1 MAIDTPENVAGTSHA
16 AIHQVDYNDPLYVH
30 PSDTPGFVDGSC
42 TRDQFEK
49 DAYKLHQWDRCNAI
63 VQSWIM
69 SSVAPEL
76 RRGIAYSTNEEKVWK
91 AMKERF
97 DKVNATKIY
106 HMNREIRCLTQ
117 GISSVS
123 VYFSRLNDLWD
134 EFESII
140 PFRGCDC
147 ERSRLFVTFLHQQK
161 LLKFLMG
168 LNDTYAP
175 QRSQILMMHPTP
187 TLDQAYSMIVQEESQ
202 RVNVG
207 TSQAGIL
214 GSTPLNVESSALAV
228 ANALNVR
235 PRRNNG
241 LVCDYGHMK
250 GHSRE
255 SCYKLVGYPPGF
267 KFNNNRRRGGHEQP
281 GNMAHNVHT
290 SEFLQNAAHGNN
302 IPVVVPT
309 VQPFT
314 TEQYQQI
321 LKMLSKETQPPY
333 VANMAGNSL
342 DNQCSWIIDSGAS
355 NYMVSSL
362 NLLSS
367 FNQISEPRSAT
378 VHLPNGNDTKI
389 THIGTCTLP
398 SSDDLFSG
406 MVKGIGK
413 LEGGLYILRPSTDA
427 AVSSSKCMT
436 TSVQQSTT
444 KQTRLPFP
452 ISHSK
457 SASSFQLVHMDVWGP
472 YRVNTHNGYRYFLTL
487 VDDSTRMT
495 WTFLL
500 RLKSDVYVVLTDF
513 LHLVENQFSTT
524 IKTFRPDNDYEF
536 FNTLCSNLFKTKGII
551 HQSSCVQTPQQNG
564 VVERKHRHLL
574 DVARALRFQANIPLR
589 CWGDCILT
597 ATYIINR
604 FPSST
609 LNGKSPYEMF
619 HGKPPTFDHM
629 KTLGCLCYA
638 TKPDSH
644 DKFTSKSIP
653 AVFMGY
659 APTQKGYKLLDIE
672 TNKYLVSRDVVFKED
687 IFPFKHPRNKFLV
700 CPGSAPKCSTS
711 NLFPVPDL
719 HPLNPPS
726 FAVDP
731 SSLPTDSSF
740 PPDPPCHSPSPNPAP
755 PASSHSPSSPSP
767 AAPAPPFLL
776 ADSLSLPHRQSS
788 QSLQLRKSTRQ
799 SRPPI
804 WLTDYVHPP
813 LPSTSTSTSASLYPI
828 QQFVSYSHL
837 PSHFQSFLASF
848 SSDIGPSSYSQA
860 IRDDRWVQAMKL
872 EIEALEQNNTWEVV
886 TLPPGKVPIRCKW
899 VYKIKYNANGSI
911 ERFKARLVA
920 KGYTQ
925 QEGIDFHDTFS
936 PVAKMTT
943 VRTVIAIAAL
953 KHWPLFQM
961 DVHNAFLNGDLF

>member
-1 MAIDTPENVAGTSHA
+1 K
-16 AIHQVDYNDPLYVH
+16 L
-30 PSDTPGFVDGSC
+30 GFVDGSC

-63 VQSWIM
+63 
-69 SSVAPEL
+69 
-76 RRGIAYSTNEEKVWK
+76 KVWK

-398 SSDDLFSG
+398 SSDVLHDVLYVPQFKYNLLSISRYTKELNSSVHFYPDFCVFQDLFSG

-413 LEGGLYILRPSTDA
+413 LEGGLYIL
-427 AVSSSKCMT
+427 
-436 TSVQQSTT
+436 
-444 KQTRLPFP
+444 
-452 ISHSK
+452 
-457 SASSFQLVHMDVWGP
+457 
-472 YRVNTHNGYRYFLTL
+472 
-487 VDDSTRMT
+487 
-495 WTFLL
+495 
-500 RLKSDVYVVLTDF
+500 
-513 LHLVENQFSTT
+513 
-524 IKTFRPDNDYEF
+524 
-536 FNTLCSNLFKTKGII
+536 
-551 HQSSCVQTPQQNG
+551 
-564 VVERKHRHLL
+564 
-574 DVARALRFQANIPLR
+574 
-589 CWGDCILT
+589 
-597 ATYIINR
+597 
-604 FPSST
+604 
-609 LNGKSPYEMF
+609 
-619 HGKPPTFDHM
+619 
-629 KTLGCLCYA
+629 
-638 TKPDSH
+638 
-644 DKFTSKSIP
+644 
-653 AVFMGY
+653 
-659 APTQKGYKLLDIE
+659 
-672 TNKYLVSRDVVFKED
+672 
-687 IFPFKHPRNKFLV
+687 
-700 CPGSAPKCSTS
+700 
-711 NLFPVPDL
+711 
-719 HPLNPPS
+719 
-726 FAVDP
+726 
-731 SSLPTDSSF
+731 
-740 PPDPPCHSPSPNPAP
+740 
-755 PASSHSPSSPSP
+755 
-767 AAPAPPFLL
+767 
-776 ADSLSLPHRQSS
+776 
-788 QSLQLRKSTRQ
+788 
-799 SRPPI
+799 
-804 WLTDYVHPP
+804 
-813 LPSTSTSTSASLYPI
+813 
-828 QQFVSYSHL
+828 
-837 PSHFQSFLASF
+837 
-848 SSDIGPSSYSQA
+848 
-860 IRDDRWVQAMKL
+860 
-872 EIEALEQNNTWEVV
+872 
-886 TLPPGKVPIRCKW
+886 
-899 VYKIKYNANGSI
+899 
-911 ERFKARLVA
+911 
-920 KGYTQ
+920 
-925 QEGIDFHDTFS
+925 
-936 PVAKMTT
+936 
-943 VRTVIAIAAL
+943 
-953 KHWPLFQM
+953 
-961 DVHNAFLNGDLF
+961 